1 MVRPVI
7 VLGGGGHARV
17 LIDALIQMGVS
28 VLGITEKSI
37 TPGVLI
43 AGVPVI
49 GSDSEVLGYAADH
62 IFLVNGIG
70 STGDV
75 EKRINLF
82 KTFKEHGYTFYNVIH
97 PLAVLASGVKLG
109 EGVQVMA
116 GAVIQ
121 TGSSIGCNSIINTR
135 SSVDH
140 DCVIGD
146 HVHIAPGV
154 TLSGGVKVGKMVH
167 IGTGATVIQGIS
179 IGENSVIGAGAVVLG
194 DLPSGVTAF
203 GIPARVVK

>member
-1 MVRPVI
+1 MVKPVI

-17 LIDALIQMGVS
+17 LIDALIGMGVS
-28 VLGITEKSI
+28 VLGITEKSVK
-37 TPGVLI
+37 PGVSI
-43 AGVPVI
+43 AGIPVI
-49 GSDSEVLGYAADH
+49 GPDSEVLGYPIDQVY
-62 IFLVNGIG
+62 LVNGLG
-70 STGDV
+70 STGNM

-82 KTFKEHGYTFYNVIH
+82 KTFKEHGYTFYNVIN
-97 PLAVLASGVKLG
+97 PSAVMASGVKLG

-154 TLSGGVKVGKMVH
+154 TLSGSVKIGQAVH
-167 IGTGATVIQGIS
+167 VGTGASIIQGIS
-179 IGENSVIGAGAVVLG
+179 IGENSIIGAGSVVLE
-194 DLPSGVTAF
+194 DLPSCVTAF